1 MLPVV
6 LVGSMSYVHY
16 DSNLASPQNIQHAKL
31 SSQHGLVDDVWCEGG
46 DEFFGFGGVWQVQC
60 RIQRVH
66 VKLIAVCA
74 KWRLRSAPA
83 RLTPTRNTF
92 DRARWQ

>member
-16 DSNLASPQNIQHAKL
+16 DSNLAPPQNIQHVKL
-31 SSQHGLVDDVWCEGG
+31 SSQHGPVDDVWCEGG

-66 VKLIAVCA
+66 VKLIAVRT
-74 KWRLRSAPA
+74 KRWLWPVPA
-83 RLTPTRNTF
+83 RTTPTGHPF
-92 DRARWQ
+92 DGTRR

>member
-16 DSNLASPQNIQHAKL
+16 DSNLAPPQNIQHAKL

-66 VKLIAVCA
+66 VKLIAVRA
-74 KWRLRSAPA
+74 KWRLRPVPA
-83 RLTPTRNTF
+83 GTTPTRNTF
-92 DRARWQ
+92 DGARG